1 MRRVRHQTFS
11 YADAQELNANIRAFN
26 RIVGDDSPLRIDSH
40 FYYSAPMEGAD
51 PLALSSQRT
60 IDRLADGFGWPMG
73 SRDIFQ
79 VHDVGAHSSL
89 MLADRKFIQA
99 SQQKAKDVIGLRKV
113 VSDLDIPKELKD
125 KIIFEINKEAGELFE
140 SIGVV
145 MNDVMDEIFDSKYLK
160 ISNLSQ
166 RDFILRVAREANVGS
181 LQEVKNAMVRYANTL
196 PGSPVGLTGE
206 KLKEVAEQ
214 KLRIIRPISN

>member
-1 MRRVRHQTFS
+1 
-11 YADAQELNANIRAFN
+11 
-26 RIVGDDSPLRIDSH
+26 
-40 FYYSAPMEGAD
+40 
-51 PLALSSQRT
+51 
-60 IDRLADGFGWPMG
+60 
-73 SRDIFQ
+73 
-79 VHDVGAHSSL
+79 

-145 MNDVMDEIFDSKYLK
+145 MNDVMDEVSDSKYLK

-166 RDFILRVAREANVGS
+166 RDFILKVARDANVGS
-181 LQEVKNAMVRYANTL
+181 LEEVKSAIVRYANTL
-196 PGSPVGLTGE
+196 SDSPVGLTAE

-214 KLRIIRPISN
+214 KLKVIRTNF